1 MNPIVKRREI
11 PSENDKDGSKTITKV
26 RALVEFNSSQ
36 DAIDNFESIRIA
48 FLNLGEAKATL
59 NFHNSETNSYISLF
73 TSGLVKPKEDMND
86 KAFEDDLVKCFR
98 HVNPNIVQVNVFP
111 AFNKTYVARVYL
123 KTE

>member
-1 MNPIVKRREI
+1 M
-11 PSENDKDGSKTITKV
+11 